1 MYQGMLVDVRVQ
13 LVALDLPTFVWILG
27 IEPMSLGFELSIFY
41 YSILFHWPIGAN
53 FLCCFSVFLRKIS
66 LLFSLCPPPFSS
78 PSLSLR
84 FFFSFLLSLSVP
96 LPLSSYTCEC
106 ADVHTLAH
114 VYGGQSTTLHV
125 FLYFFISYC
134 LELNSHLSWTPGAVI
149 KGACSQSGFFLSAGI

>member
-84 FFFSFLLSLSVP
+84 FFFLFSSLCLCLCLSLLIHVNVQMYIP
-96 LPLSSYTCEC
+96 LLMSMEAKARLCMSFFI
-106 ADVHTLAH
+106 
-114 VYGGQSTTLHV
+114 
-125 FLYFFISYC
+125 FLYLIA
-134 LELNSHLSWTPGAVI
+134 LN
-149 KGACSQSGFFLSAGI
+149 